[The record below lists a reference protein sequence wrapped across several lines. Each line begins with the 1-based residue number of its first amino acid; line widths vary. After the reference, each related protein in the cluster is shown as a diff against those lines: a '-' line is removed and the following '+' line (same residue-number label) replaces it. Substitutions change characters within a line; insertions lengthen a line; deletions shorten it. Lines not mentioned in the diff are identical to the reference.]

1 LKIDFIIIDIS
12 YAIAEKDVWGPKNS
26 TCERLESL
34 NQVKSAAKRRAWR
47 NPPRKSDYR
56 QGVRN
61 QHMASCEPVIV
72 PSAVCRAI
80 RDFDFVDM
88 FRIGKLRYRGSSI
101 NRHAFGHK
109 VEALCKRLE
118 RNYHIRD
125 LRGETEGSMTTQ
137 KPRTRAGCAA
147 YLRERLA
154 GCGFL
159 LKLKSLTLITSIRSF
174 FSAVRCS
181 KNFAISTSISRFF
194 SGVIVMVSAPFS
206 SSRKMEAISVPR
218 RGAQY
223 RFENSEHE
231 ENGTHNNQAP
241 RP

>member
-1 LKIDFIIIDIS
+1 
-12 YAIAEKDVWGPKNS
+12 
-26 TCERLESL
+26 
-34 NQVKSAAKRRAWR
+34 
-47 NPPRKSDYR
+47 
-56 QGVRN
+56 
-61 QHMASCEPVIV
+61 MASCEPVIV

-194 SGVIVMVSAPFS
+194 SGVIVMTSAPFS
-206 SSRKMEAISVPR
+206 SLGKWKQYLCLEGAPVTGPKAASAKKTERVIIKPPGHETNRGGTTIR
-218 RGAQY
+218 RQGEC
-223 RFENSEHE
+223 RLMLF
-231 ENGTHNNQAP
+231 
-241 RP
+241 